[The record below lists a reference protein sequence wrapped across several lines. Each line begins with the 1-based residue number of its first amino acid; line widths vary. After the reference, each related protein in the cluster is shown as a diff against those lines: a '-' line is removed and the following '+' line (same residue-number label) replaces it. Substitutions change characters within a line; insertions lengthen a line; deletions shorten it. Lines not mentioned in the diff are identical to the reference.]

1 MKLHTPVRG
10 RSRPTLL
17 ECGLAGA
24 TGPGPS
30 AAARTAV
37 LFTGADAPSPALT
50 RALYGTFPAYRSAF
64 DTLCRSLDARLP
76 MPLVAVVFAPEDGAD
91 ARLLREPPYARCA
104 LFGYQIALF
113 RLWESWGLGAD
124 AVAGGDG
131 GLVAAAHVAG
141 SLTAEEAAR
150 LLVAGPE
157 EEHRCAFAGR
167 AHAAGVRGDGVRVV
181 MVDTGLYDHPHHR
194 AHGYRT
200 SVVPALSALDPAVD
214 ERGHGTAMSALLLA
228 VAPAAELTMVKM
240 ACETF
245 SFPVAAFQRAVEL
258 APDVIS
264 CSWGTLR
271 AEPHLHLEVADAV
284 RRGITVLFAAGNG
297 STDRRTA
304 MFQSVATPGA
314 LTVGGVHVAPD
325 GRRRAADLASSYRS
339 DLFPGR
345 RVPDLSGP
353 CGMLPHGDYVEFPTQ
368 PGCMFDR
375 RNSAY
380 DGTAPDDGWLV
391 SSGTSGA
398 TAYAAGVV
406 ALAVQQGIGKGRAL
420 TAADLADACLPVTE
434 GRTLTG
440 DDCGGVCPN
449 EAVGLGLLT
458 TPV

>member
-1 MKLHTPVRG
+1 MSGAEAARFERCGVVTVVP
-10 RSRPTLL
+10 RSAGGLALGDDPALL
-17 ECGLAGA
+17 LRHGAEEFLPAPGTVDRLAGA
-24 TGPGPS
+24 YVREGL
-30 AAARTAV
+30 AVEARTEV
-37 LFTGADAPSPALT
+37 GLT
-50 RALYGTFPAYRSAF
+50 VSG
-64 DTLCRSLDARLP
+64 
-76 MPLVAVVFAPEDGAD
+76 APELLAQVFGHPVRPVRNKYIRETVRHEFA
-91 ARLLREPPYARCA
+91 AVGPLRSRLHP
-104 LFGYQIALF
+104 
-113 RLWESWGLGAD
+113 
-124 AVAGGDG
+124 
-131 GLVAAAHVAG
+131 GLVAEVRVPRAG
-141 SLTAEEAAR
+141 FELGAGAPAPRATPPLPRDAR
-150 LLVAGPE
+150 RLRLPEDAVRLAG
-157 EEHRCAFAGR
+157 AGR

-353 CGMLPHGDYVEFPTQ
+353 CGTLPHGDYVEFPTQ

-458 TPV
+458 APV

>member
-1 MKLHTPVRG
+1 MSGAEAARFERCGVVTVVP
-10 RSRPTLL
+10 RSAGGLALGDDPALL
-17 ECGLAGA
+17 LRHGAEEFLPAPGTVDRLAGA
-24 TGPGPS
+24 YVREGL
-30 AAARTAV
+30 AVEARTEV
-37 LFTGADAPSPALT
+37 GLT
-50 RALYGTFPAYRSAF
+50 VSG
-64 DTLCRSLDARLP
+64 
-76 MPLVAVVFAPEDGAD
+76 APELLAQVFGHPVRPVRNKYIRETVRHEFA
-91 ARLLREPPYARCA
+91 ALGPLRSRLHP
-104 LFGYQIALF
+104 
-113 RLWESWGLGAD
+113 
-124 AVAGGDG
+124 
-131 GLVAAAHVAG
+131 GLVAEVRVPRAG
-141 SLTAEEAAR
+141 FELGAGAPAPRATPPLPRDAR
-150 LLVAGPE
+150 RLRLPEDAVRLAG
-157 EEHRCAFAGR
+157 AGR

-353 CGMLPHGDYVEFPTQ
+353 CGTLPHGDYVEFPTQ

-458 TPV
+458 APV